1 MLTAKQEGALAR
13 LQDLIGLGL
22 DLRHQPVQLRL
33 LALQLRLGGGLLV
46 PGGTALFECGW
57 KQAADVAAILEAHHF
72 TGIGITEDL
81 AGVPRIVYGCRAAH
95 DRGDI

>member
-1 MLTAKQEGALAR
+1 M
-13 LQDLIGLGL
+13 
-22 DLRHQPVQLRL
+22 
-33 LALQLRLGGGLLV
+33 
-46 PGGTALFECGW
+46 GW

>member
-1 MLTAKQEGALAR
+1 MQELDRSVADYEPHEALYGGP
-13 LQDLIGLGL
+13 DGL
-22 DLRHQPVQLRL
+22 DFYH
-33 LALQLRLGGGLLV
+33 AICEKWSGLLV